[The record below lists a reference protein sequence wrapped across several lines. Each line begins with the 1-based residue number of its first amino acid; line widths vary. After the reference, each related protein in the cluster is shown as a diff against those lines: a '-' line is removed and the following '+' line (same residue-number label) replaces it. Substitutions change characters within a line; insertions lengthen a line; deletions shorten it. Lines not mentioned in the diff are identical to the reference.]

1 MRRPLIAAALVLAL
15 AAPALARDRDR
26 NTVPDAVATGAARDC
41 VPLFQLHQS
50 IVRSDRVI
58 DFDTGG
64 GRFYR
69 NTLPDDCPGLYA
81 ARAFAYETSLSQLC
95 STDIITVFE
104 TSPPMRGASCGL
116 GRFQPVTIE
125 RRHR

>member
-1 MRRPLIAAALVLAL
+1 MRRPLIAALAVLAL
-15 AAPALARDRDR
+15 AAPALARDR
-26 NTVPDAVATGAARDC
+26 NEVPDAVPTGPAQDC

-58 DFDTGG
+58 DFDTGNG
-64 GRFYR
+64 RRFYR
-69 NTLPDDCPGLYA
+69 NTLPNDCPGLYA
-81 ARAFAYETSLSQLC
+81 ARSFSYQTSLSQLC
-95 STDIITVFE
+95 SSDIITVFE

-116 GRFQPVTIE
+116 GQFQPVTID